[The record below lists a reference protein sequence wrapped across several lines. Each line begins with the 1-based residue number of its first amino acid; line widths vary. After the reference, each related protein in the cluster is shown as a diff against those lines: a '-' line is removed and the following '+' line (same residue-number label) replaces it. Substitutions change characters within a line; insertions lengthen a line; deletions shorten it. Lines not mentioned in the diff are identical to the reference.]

1 VASVEEQLKKEM
13 TVYEVW
19 LKRKKYWINIY
30 LHFVC
35 ALFSTIG
42 MVYAPQKFIIG
53 MLTNFGSM
61 SLDRIHNTLKVR
73 PKHGQESLYP
83 IYWPF
88 FIYFTFWS
96 LSIFSYFSDVLY
108 CRAIIWQ
115 VTAAAAK
122 FSFWSSSGW
131 KARNEGWAVLAKEVA
146 VMLY

>member
-88 FIYFTFWS
+88 FYLLHILISFYFFLFFRCS
-96 LSIFSYFSDVLY
+96 VLPSHHMTSH
-108 CRAIIWQ
+108 C
-115 VTAAAAK
+115 
-122 FSFWSSSGW
+122 SSC
-131 KARNEGWAVLAKEVA
+131 KVFFLV
-146 VMLY
+146 